1 VTLEDVELVRLA
13 EAEDVA
19 SFVADE
25 LVAAAR
31 TGLAIVL
38 TGGDSPGRAYELAA
52 EREPDWSSATLWWG
66 DERGVPPKD
75 ERSNFLLA
83 RERLLDALSAPPR
96 ETHRIRGEL
105 GAGAG
110 AQEYAR
116 ELGETQL
123 GVVLLGVGPDGHVA
137 SLFPNA
143 PTLDEAERRVLGA
156 APGLDPWVDR
166 ITLTLPTLGGA
177 PLVVFLLAGEE
188 KADAARR
195 AFREAPSPATPAS
208 LVRGRE
214 RTLVYLDPP
223 AATSLQV

>member
-1 VTLEDVELVRLA
+1 MNEVEILVRDEPHEAVAELLA
-13 EAEDVA
+13 
-19 SFVADE
+19 S
-25 LVAAAR
+25 AAR
-31 TGLAIVL
+31 DGQHVAL
-38 TGGDSPGRAYELAA
+38 TGGTTPRKAYERAA
-52 EREPDWSSATLWWG
+52 ELQRDWTRAHLWWG
-66 DERGVPPKD
+66 DERCVPPD
-75 ERSNFLLA
+75 HELSNFRLA
-83 RERLLDALSAPPR
+83 KESLLDSV
-96 ETHRIRGEL
+96 ETDPTKVHRIRGEL
-105 GAGAG
+105 GAEAG

-223 AATSLQV
+223 AATPLQV